1 MIAIIKPNSETVLN
15 WLRSAFR
22 HAREVGRREKTRK
35 VNHGFSFITTVGEQ
49 RNRAKTQLCH
59 SLMSGDALANGA
71 RERKAPQVTV
81 SQVCEGLRKRQ
92 VTQSSRDSQS
102 SRGSRHLATGCRP
115 SGAKDAIGLTQGSRG
130 SRHLATGCRPS
141 GGSIDRRRVVSTF
154 LGLTPPEPR
163 FAKLHSFS
171 FRDETRSACRVAS
184 RERAIDSTAASSTQ
198 VVGSRPQ
205 SGRRRF
211 SSFGIQPGEPLL
223 YIGERMLE
231 KCCRSAR

>member
-1 MIAIIKPNSETVLN
+1 
-15 WLRSAFR
+15 
-22 HAREVGRREKTRK
+22 
-35 VNHGFSFITTVGEQ
+35 
-49 RNRAKTQLCH
+49 
-59 SLMSGDALANGA
+59 MSGDALANGA

-81 SQVCEGLRKRQ
+81 SQVGEGLRKRQ
-92 VTQSSRDSQS
+92 VTQSSRGSKS

-115 SGAKDAIGLTQGSRG
+115 SGAKDMIGITQSSGDSQSSRG
-130 SRHLATGCRPS
+130 SRHLAMGCRPS

-154 LGLTPPEPR
+154 LGLAPPEPR

-184 RERAIDSTAASSTQ
+184 RERAIDATAASSTQ

-211 SSFGIQPGEPLL
+211 STFGIQPDELLL